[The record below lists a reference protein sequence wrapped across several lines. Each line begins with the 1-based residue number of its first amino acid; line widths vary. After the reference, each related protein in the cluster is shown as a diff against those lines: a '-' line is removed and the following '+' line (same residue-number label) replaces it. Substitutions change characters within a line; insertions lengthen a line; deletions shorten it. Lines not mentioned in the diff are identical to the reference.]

1 MTQVLGEPKIQN
13 EVDCVES
20 ILTSIKA
27 MLGINADDTAF
38 DNELV
43 IFINGTLSKLSQL
56 GVGPAEGFS
65 ITGPTETWEELF
77 EGFTNLN
84 LVKHYIYIDVRLLF
98 DSPSNAFIVNAF
110 QDEQKEAA
118 WRIVEFY
125 NINHPSEKR
134 KDNDND

>member
-1 MTQVLGEPKIQN
+1 M
-13 EVDCVES
+13 ES

-27 MLGINADDTAF
+27 MLGINADDTSF

-43 IFINGTLSKLSQL
+43 IFINGSLSKLIQL
-56 GVGPAEGFS
+56 GVGPNEGFS

-98 DSPSNAFIVNAF
+98 DPPSNAFIVNAF
-110 QDEQKEAA
+110 QDEQKETA

-125 NINHPSEKR
+125 NMNHPSEVR
-134 KDNDND
+134 KDDSND

>member
-1 MTQVLGEPKIQN
+1 M
-13 EVDCVES
+13 ES

-98 DSPSNAFIVNAF
+98 DPPSNAFIVNAF

-118 WRIVEFY
+118 WRIAEFY